1 MASQASSVVESGRDA
16 VVIASFDSY
25 RRAEHMLISLSSASR
40 SRSSWAPSAA
50 AASPHSMP
58 IGPVRIEPRV
68 AAVVPGSV
76 SARHGRAP
84 RSASAGR
91 GGACTSVTGSRAPGS

>member
-68 AAVVPGSV
+68 AAVVPGVSV
-76 SARHGRAP
+76 PGT
-84 RSASAGR
+84 AGL
-91 GGACTSVTGSRAPGS
+91 PGLRLRVVAGLVPA